1 MKICKKTIIMIS
13 ILFLLFCFL
22 SGCGKD
28 SNTIS
33 DSNIQLNKSNGTI
46 YDDVSPNFIFTIYPT
61 RLISEDGQKMINY
74 SFEVVN
80 NSEQDYKNFL
90 ATVVMNDQLDQYIAA
105 GVAPLEYTGV
115 DIAAKSKTNLAPN
128 EGRGVALNFKQ
139 LLSDEQFMYEAGLN
153 YKDVVS
159 LAEDFQILVK
169 WDGGEETHKF
179 TQVVINELP

>member
-1 MKICKKTIIMIS
+1 
-13 ILFLLFCFL
+13 
-22 SGCGKD
+22 
-28 SNTIS
+28 
-33 DSNIQLNKSNGTI
+33 
-46 YDDVSPNFIFTIYPT
+46 
-61 RLISEDGQKMINY
+61 
-74 SFEVVN
+74 
-80 NSEQDYKNFL
+80 
-90 ATVVMNDQLDQYIAA
+90 MNDQLDQYIAA

-115 DIAAKSKTNLAPN
+115 DIAAKSKTNLAPD

-179 TQVVINELP
+179 TQVVNNELP